1 MKQAK
6 LATEIV
12 QIHRRENIH
21 TIASV
26 LEQWLYYSKKTRDKK
41 LIKIG
46 LWWDSDKWRDYIHQF
61 PITASFQI
69 NAVTGVHTDK
79 FGT

>member
-46 LWWDSDKWRDYIHQF
+46 L
-61 PITASFQI
+61 
-69 NAVTGVHTDK
+69 
-79 FGT
+79 